1 MRVHWLDAHYNTGR
15 SEISQYDDVIT
26 RIAILTAATHVCES
40 TFHKYMTEKDAHKA
54 LEKFI
59 AKFDAQ
65 RDAARALRVSQQY
78 ISDIRKSRRYR
89 NVPDSILK
97 GLGLRRVSR
106 IERLK
111 KRRKATQGANGSV

>member
-1 MRVHWLDAHYNTGR
+1 
-15 SEISQYDDVIT
+15 
-26 RIAILTAATHVCES
+26 
-40 TFHKYMTEKDAHKA
+40 MTEKDAHKA